1 MFSYHIFSEIKT
13 ALKIEILKLTQLF
26 TNPISN
32 SQQNFNINASIIKRK
47 KQKKN
52 MRLLLKTVENKED
65 VLVDNVKTLVNISIN
80 SVK

>member
-32 SQQNFNINASIIKRK
+32 SQQKFNINASIIKRK